1 MAEAV
6 RKCQRAGVMVRM
18 CTGDNLDTAVA
29 ISRQCGIYNRSKGDV
44 AMTGRD
50 FRNLVYDAYGHE
62 DRMAKF

>member
-1 MAEAV
+1 
-6 RKCQRAGVMVRM
+6 MVRM